1 MSAMFPSLTPRATDP
16 LWFSVDR
23 PADEEAELAREEAE
37 HQAVG
42 GVQNRAANYPSVL
55 TIPEK
60 APTMAFSWLKA
71 PTSAFTFKSL
81 LRHYAKHGK

>member
-1 MSAMFPSLTPRATDP
+1 MFPSLTPRATDP

-42 GVQNRAANYPSVL
+42 GVQNRAANYQHNHGL
-55 TIPEK
+55 NR
-60 APTMAFSWLKA
+60 AFSWLKE
-71 PTSAFTFKSL
+71 PTSAFT
-81 LRHYAKHGK
+81 RHYEE

>member
-42 GVQNRAANYPSVL
+42 GV
-55 TIPEK
+55 
-60 APTMAFSWLKA
+60 
-71 PTSAFTFKSL
+71 
-81 LRHYAKHGK
+81 

>member
-1 MSAMFPSLTPRATDP
+1 MSLTNCNLTDIRHLSVSAEVSRMSAMFPSLTPRATDP

-42 GVQNRAANYPSVL
+42 GVQNRAANYPPV
-55 TIPEK
+55 
-60 APTMAFSWLKA
+60 
-71 PTSAFTFKSL
+71 FTFLERPL
-81 LRHYAKHGK
+81 LD

>member
-42 GVQNRAANYPSVL
+42 GVQNRAANYPPV
-55 TIPEK
+55 
-60 APTMAFSWLKA
+60 
-71 PTSAFTFKSL
+71 FTFL
-81 LRHYAKHGK
+81 DRPQLGHRP